1 MHRSGLLREGVLL
14 IGIQVTLPELMDC
27 LVLGQAVRMGQ
38 KKALLLLGA
47 HFRSFKSMA
56 LLQ

>member
-1 MHRSGLLREGVLL
+1 MHRSGLLREGGLL
-14 IGIQVTLPELMDC
+14 IRIEVTLLELMNC

-38 KKALLLLGA
+38 KKASLLLGG

-56 LLQ
+56 LL